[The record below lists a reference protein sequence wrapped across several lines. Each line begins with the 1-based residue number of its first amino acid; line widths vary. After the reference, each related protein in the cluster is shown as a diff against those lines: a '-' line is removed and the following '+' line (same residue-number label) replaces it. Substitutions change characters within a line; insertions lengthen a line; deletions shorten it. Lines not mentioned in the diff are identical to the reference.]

1 MPELPDT
8 DFSDVN
14 LYSAI
19 HQVLEAEQAS
29 DAAERRVGRR
39 HSYRCIQLIAP
50 ILGGRL
56 PNQSQFQPVQC
67 DDLSSSGLAY
77 LSEEPAES
85 EQLIVALGVVP
96 FMFIKTQVV
105 RHEQVVRGG
114 RAMFR
119 VACRFVSRIVERQ
132 KADIPIASSVA

>member
-1 MPELPDT
+1 
-8 DFSDVN
+8 

-19 HQVLEAEQAS
+19 HQVLEAERAS

-50 ILGGRL
+50 ILDGRL
-56 PNQSQFQPVQC
+56 PHQSQFQPVQC
-67 DDLSSSGLAY
+67 DDLSCSGLAY

-96 FMFIKTQVV
+96 FMFIKAEVV
-105 RHEQVVRGG
+105 RYDQVVRGG

-132 KADIPIASSVA
+132 QPETPVASSVA